1 MATGQGQYTTPL
13 VILSFVP
20 VDSLPLPE
28 AHFLSTD
35 LDLYVGWVTVCL
47 KKKSMKYG
55 GSWSWTEGGRADA
68 AIARRWCRGKLP
80 NCDRI
85 SMTVHMGVCPC
96 GGAEVSRSPVYAP
109 GL

>member
-1 MATGQGQYTTPL
+1 MALPTLAQPKSIPPACSSATVPPTVLQMLLAGPRASLAMPTWKLNGDRDGGQGQYTTPL

-47 KKKSMKYG
+47 KKKEY
-55 GSWSWTEGGRADA
+55 
-68 AIARRWCRGKLP
+68 
-80 NCDRI
+80 
-85 SMTVHMGVCPC
+85 
-96 GGAEVSRSPVYAP
+96 EVWRQ
-109 GL
+109 LELD

>member
-1 MATGQGQYTTPL
+1 VATGQGQYTTPL
-13 VILSFVP
+13 VILTFVP

-47 KKKSMKYG
+47 KKKEYEVMAAAGAGLS
-55 GSWSWTEGGRADA
+55 GRADA

>member
-55 GSWSWTEGGRADA
+55 GSWSWTERSSRRSDRPAVVPGQVAQLRQDLHDRAHGRVPV
-68 AIARRWCRGKLP
+68 RWR
-80 NCDRI
+80 
-85 SMTVHMGVCPC
+85 
-96 GGAEVSRSPVYAP
+96 
-109 GL
+109 